1 MFTIHCKTR
10 IQKGVRRNL
19 SVNLHDYQQLASDK
33 FFDAG
38 KRGTLLYATGTGK
51 TEIAIGVIERYIKE
65 KPSANIL
72 FIAPR
77 ITLVEQ
83 TAERMEGYG
92 LTVGKYYS
100 EEKDLEQK
108 ITISTYQSIS
118 KMSYI
123 VENFDLIIFDEVHLA
138 SDYANTYSQIM
149 KAGAEKGLD
158 MLCLTATIDKNNYER
173 YGTILETCPVLDEI
187 KLKVAIEK
195 DYLSKVEV
203 EDHSITFA
211 PETRRLYDEY
221 SRNIRDLSN
230 SLGTS
235 NPREI
240 QGLLR
245 RGVREAGMWFKNV
258 QARKLITE
266 YNEEKVSKVYDL
278 IKSFNGEQ
286 TIVFCERVQTLEL
299 LKERM
304 GDCFDFITAKTGK
317 KKRKAIL
324 ENFGKTFHVIGTVHT
339 LDLGYDVPNIRH
351 GIVIASNKNE
361 TTIVQRIGR
370 VVRKAEGKAL
380 SKIYVVYAKGTHE
393 SDLYMRIKK
402 AIEEQ

>member
-1 MFTIHCKTR
+1 MVYKHSM
-10 IQKGVRRNL
+10 
-19 SVNLHDYQQLASDK
+19 SVKLHDYQELAKEK
-33 FFDAG
+33 FFTNG

-51 TEIAIGVIERYIKE
+51 TEIAIGVIERYLEENK
-65 KPSANIL
+65 SANIL
-72 FIAPR
+72 FLAPR

-100 EEKDLEQK
+100 EEKDLEK
-108 ITISTYQSIS
+108 NITISTYQSIS

-138 SDYANTYSQIM
+138 SDYAETYSQIM
-149 KAGAEKGLD
+149 KAGAGKGLD
-158 MLCLTATIDKNNYER
+158 MLCLTATIDKNNHER
-173 YGTILETCPVLDEI
+173 YGTILETCPVIDEI
-187 KLKVAIEK
+187 KLNTAIKK

-203 EDHSITFA
+203 EDHSINLS
-211 PETRRLYDEY
+211 PETQRLYTEY
-221 SRNIRDLSN
+221 SDNIRNLSDA
-230 SLGTS
+230 LGTS

-240 QGLLR
+240 QMLLK

-258 QARKLITE
+258 QARKLLTE

-317 KKRKAIL
+317 KKRKEIL

-351 GIVIASNKNE
+351 GIVVASNKNE

-370 VVRKAEGKAL
+370 VVRKAEGKTM
-380 SKIYVVYAKGTHE
+380 SKIYVVYARGTHE
-393 SDLYMRIKK
+393 SDLYGRIKK

>member
-1 MFTIHCKTR
+1 MT
-10 IQKGVRRNL
+10 
-19 SVNLHDYQQLASDK
+19 
-33 FFDAG
+33 
-38 KRGTLLYATGTGK
+38 
-51 TEIAIGVIERYIKE
+51 
-65 KPSANIL
+65 
-72 FIAPR
+72 
-77 ITLVEQ
+77 
-83 TAERMEGYG
+83 
-92 LTVGKYYS
+92 
-100 EEKDLEQK
+100 
-108 ITISTYQSIS
+108 
-118 KMSYI
+118 YI

-138 SDYANTYSQIM
+138 SDYADTYSQIM
-149 KAGAEKGLD
+149 RAGAEKGLD

-187 KLKVAIEK
+187 KLKSAIEK

-203 EDHSITFA
+203 EDHSIQFA

-221 SRNIRDLSN
+221 SRNIRELS
-230 SLGTS
+230 SALGTS
-235 NPREI
+235 NPRDI
-240 QGLLR
+240 QMMLK
-245 RGVREAGMWFKNV
+245 RGVREAGAWFKNV

-286 TIVFCERVQTLEL
+286 TIVFCERGQTLEL

-304 GDCFDFITAKTGK
+304 GDCFNFITAKTGK
-317 KKRKAIL
+317 KKRKEIL
-324 ENFGKTFHVIGTVHT
+324 ENFGKTFSVIGTVHT

-393 SDLYMRIKK
+393 SDLYMRIKN
-402 AIEEQ
+402 AIEDTGEVT

>member
-1 MFTIHCKTR
+1 M
-10 IQKGVRRNL
+10 
-19 SVNLHDYQQLASDK
+19 SVKLHDYQQSASDK

-51 TEIAIGVIERYIKE
+51 TEIAIGVIERYLKE
-65 KPSANIL
+65 KPNANIL

-118 KMSYI
+118 KMTYI
-123 VENFDLIIFDEVHLA
+123 VENYDLIIFDEVHLA
-138 SDYANTYSQIM
+138 SDYADTYSKIM
-149 KAGAEKGLD
+149 REGAEKGLD
-158 MLCLTATIDKNNYER
+158 MLCLTATIDKNDHER
-173 YGTILETCPVLDEI
+173 YGTILDKCPVIDEI
-187 KLKVAIEK
+187 KLKSAIEK

-203 EDHSITFA
+203 EDHSISFA

-221 SRNIRDLSN
+221 SRNIRELSN

-240 QGLLR
+240 QMMLK

-304 GDCFDFITAKTGK
+304 GDCFNFITAKTGK
-317 KKRKAIL
+317 KKRKEIL

-339 LDLGYDVPNIRH
+339 LDLGYDVPDIKH

-370 VVRKAEGKAL
+370 VVRKAEGKTI

-402 AIEEQ
+402 AIEDDGGELNG

>member
-1 MFTIHCKTR
+1 M
-10 IQKGVRRNL
+10 
-19 SVNLHDYQQLASDK
+19 
-33 FFDAG
+33 
-38 KRGTLLYATGTGK
+38 
-51 TEIAIGVIERYIKE
+51 EE

-100 EEKDLEQK
+100 EEKDLEK
-108 ITISTYQSIS
+108 NITISTYQSIS

-123 VENFDLIIFDEVHLA
+123 VENFDLIIFDEVHLS
-138 SDYANTYSQIM
+138 SDYAETYSQIM
-149 KAGAEKGLD
+149 KSGAEKGLH
-158 MLCLTATIDKNNYER
+158 MLCLTATIDKNNHER
-173 YGTILETCPVLDEI
+173 YGTILETCPVIDEI
-187 KLKVAIEK
+187 KLNTAIKK

-203 EDHSITFA
+203 EDHSINLS
-211 PETRRLYDEY
+211 PETQRLYTEY
-221 SRNIRDLSN
+221 SENIRSLSD

-240 QGLLR
+240 QMLLK

-258 QARKLITE
+258 QARKLLTE

-317 KKRKAIL
+317 KKRKEIL

-351 GIVIASNKNE
+351 GIVVASNKNE

-370 VVRKAEGKAL
+370 VVRKAEGKTM
-380 SKIYVVYAKGTHE
+380 SKIYVVYARGTHE
-393 SDLYMRIKK
+393 SDLYGRIKK